1 MEITEKLRGSIVPLV
16 TPFKNNQFDE
26 KAFLNLVEFQI
37 ENGTH
42 GLSVAG
48 TTGEPSSL
56 SPEEREYLIETLVKA
71 VKGRVPVVPGTGSYN
86 LQETLSYTKFAQKLG
101 VDAVLIIVP
110 YYLKPS
116 QEGLY
121 RYFRTVAAE
130 FPDLP
135 MIIYN
140 IPGRTAL
147 NMTPETMARLRRD
160 CKNIIGVKE
169 SNMDFQQ
176 ASHILAQC
184 GRDFLV
190 YSGIEA
196 LCFPMLAIGG
206 AGHVSATGN
215 LLPREVADIYNLCAA
230 GKWEAARDLHYH
242 LLDIN
247 EMIFYETNPG
257 PLKAALGLMGLIE
270 PELRLPL
277 APVSDTNLAKIKTVL
292 RKYKLID

>member
-1 MEITEKLRGSIVPLV
+1 METAQLRGSIVPLV
-16 TPFKNNQFDE
+16 TPFKDGQFDE
-26 KAFLNLVEFQI
+26 KTFLKLIEFQI

-56 SPEEREYLIETLVKA
+56 SAEEREYLIETLVRG
-71 VKGRVPVVPGTGSYN
+71 VRGRVPVVPGTGSNN
-86 LQETLSYTKFAQKLG
+86 LDETLRFTKFAQRLG
-101 VDAVLIIVP
+101 VDAVLVIVP

-121 RYFRTVAAE
+121 RHFRTVAQE
-130 FPDLP
+130 VPDLP
-135 MIIYN
+135 IIIYN
-140 IPGRTAL
+140 IPGRTAV
-147 NMTPETMARLRRD
+147 NMTPETMARLRHD
-160 CKNIIGVKE
+160 CKNIVGVKE

-176 ASHILAQC
+176 MSHILAQC

-190 YSGIEA
+190 YCGIEA
-196 LCFPMLAIGG
+196 LCFPMLALGG

-215 LLPREVADIYNLCAA
+215 LLPHEVAEMYNLCAA
-230 GKWEAARDLHYH
+230 GKWEEARDLHFQ

-277 APVSDTNLAKIKTVL
+277 APVSDTNLARIKTVL

>member
-1 MEITEKLRGSIVPLV
+1 MDITKLRGSLVPLV
-16 TPFKNNQFDE
+16 TPFKNGNFDE

-56 SPEEREYLIETLVKA
+56 AAEEREYLIETLVKA
-71 VKGRVPVVPGTGSYN
+71 VRGRVPVVPGTGSYN
-86 LQETLSYTKFAQKLG
+86 LQETLRFTRFAQKLE

-121 RYFRTVAAE
+121 RYFRTVATE

-140 IPGRTAL
+140 IPGRAGV
-147 NMTPETMARLRRD
+147 NMTPDTMARLRHA

-176 ASHILAQC
+176 MSHIIAQC

-190 YSGIEA
+190 YCGIEA
-196 LCFPMLAIGG
+196 LCFPMLALGG

-215 LLPREVADIYNLCAA
+215 LLPREVANIYNLCAA
-230 GKWEAARDLHYH
+230 GKWEEARELHYH

-247 EMIFYETNPG
+247 EMIFFETNPG
-257 PLKAALGLMGLIE
+257 PLKAAMGLMGLIE

-277 APVSDTNLAKIKTVL
+277 APVSEANLTKVKTVL
-292 RKYKLID
+292 RKYKLIN